1 MGISAHLRRLE
12 MQREMLADLAESSIS
27 PNKTQRP
34 EIACRLAER
43 RLLPLTLGIIGRW
56 AEKGESLSRHR
67 NPALL

>member
-1 MGISAHLRRLE
+1 
-12 MQREMLADLAESSIS
+12 MQRETLADLAESSIS

-43 RLLPLTLGIIGRW
+43 LLLPLTLAIVQHVGRM
-56 AEKGESLSRHR
+56 GELLYRHR